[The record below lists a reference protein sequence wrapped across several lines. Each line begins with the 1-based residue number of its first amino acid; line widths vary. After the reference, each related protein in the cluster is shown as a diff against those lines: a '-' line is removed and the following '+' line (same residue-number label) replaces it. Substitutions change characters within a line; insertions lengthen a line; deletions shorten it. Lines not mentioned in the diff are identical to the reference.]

1 MIEGSKSIIE
11 NLYKREEDIE
21 EENKIENENE
31 VEIEGFDLETQIDEC
46 IKEDPILIDISTF
59 NKCKKSIRMTI

>member
-31 VEIEGFDLETQIDEC
+31 VEIEGFDLET
-46 IKEDPILIDISTF
+46 
-59 NKCKKSIRMTI
+59 